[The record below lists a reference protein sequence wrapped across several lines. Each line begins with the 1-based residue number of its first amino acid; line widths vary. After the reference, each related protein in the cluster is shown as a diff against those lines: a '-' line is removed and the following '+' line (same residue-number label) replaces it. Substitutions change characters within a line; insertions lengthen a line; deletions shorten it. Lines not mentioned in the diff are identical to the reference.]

1 MRLQPLIAAHRKRWR
16 SKPGLRAVYGDF
28 HRLMAARR
36 VPGRTLEI
44 GGGAGHGKGFLG
56 DAISTDI
63 LCAPWLD
70 AVCNAQSLPFG
81 EASFDNIVM
90 LDVLHHLA
98 RPAAFLAEAARVLR
112 PGGRLVMLEPAIT
125 PLSWLVYGFLHHEPV
140 VMGADPLAD
149 DAAAGPRDPFDSN
162 QAIPTLMFG
171 RHRRRFEAAFP
182 ELAIVELRRLSLFA
196 YPLSGGF
203 KAWSLIPGAAVGPV
217 LRLEAML
224 EPLLGPLMAFRQL
237 AVLERR
243 PTSDH
248 NRLADPG
255 VSATIRSDLP
265 RRTVSSVVRPRGD

>member
-1 MRLQPLIAAHRKRWR
+1 MRLHPLIAEHRERWR
-16 SKPGLRAVYGDF
+16 SKPGLRAVYDDF
-28 HRLMAARR
+28 HRLMAAHR

-44 GGGAGHGKGFLG
+44 GGGAGHGEGFLG

-70 AVCNAQSLPFG
+70 AVCDAHSLPFRQ
-81 EASFDNIVM
+81 ASLHNIVM

-98 RPAAFLAEAARVLR
+98 HPAAFLAEAVRVLR

-149 DAAAGPRDPFDSN
+149 GAAAGARDPFDSN
-162 QAIPTLMFG
+162 QAIATLMFG

-203 KAWSLIPGAAVGPV
+203 QAWSLIPGAAVGPV

-243 PTSDH
+243 PTGGR
-248 NRLADPG
+248 NRLADAR

-265 RRTVSSVVRPRGD
+265 R